1 MKYKSIMII
10 VAALGLQLTTSVSQ
24 AQTKNPQPSAD
35 IEMVQFHLEHRCVT
49 CLKIE
54 KLTKATLATYFK
66 NVPFSL
72 VNVEKKEN
80 EKMVKQ
86 FQAYGT
92 ALFLYNPTTGA
103 KKNLTQF
110 AFLKAGNE
118 ELFTQELKKFIEEF
132 LKS

>member
-1 MKYKSIMII
+1 MQYKSIIAI
-10 VAALGLQLTTSVSQ
+10 VAVLGILLTSSAVQ
-24 AQTKNPQPSAD
+24 AQSKNAQPPSNV
-35 IEMVQFHLEHRCVT
+35 EMIQFHLEHRCVT
-49 CLKIE
+49 CLRIE

-66 NVPFSL
+66 DVPFSL

-80 EKMVKQ
+80 EKKAKE

-92 ALFLYNPTTGA
+92 ALYLYNPKSGE

-118 ELFTQELKKFIEEF
+118 EAFTAELKKYIEEF

>member
-1 MKYKSIMII
+1 MKYKSFLALA
-10 VAALGLQLTTSVSQ
+10 VTLVLLLAASFGQ
-24 AQTKNPQPSAD
+24 AQSKNPQPPVQA
-35 IEMVQFHLEHRCVT
+35 EMIQFHLEHRCVT

-54 KLTKATLATYFK
+54 KLTKATLTTYFK
-66 NVPFSL
+66 DVPFSL

-80 EKMVKQ
+80 QQRAKE
-86 FQAYGT
+86 FHAYGT
-92 ALFLYNPTTGA
+92 ALFLYNPKTGA

-118 ELFTQELKKFIEEF
+118 ELFTRELKKQIEAF